1 VPQPVLYLH
10 GTNDGCHG
18 VTQEQV
24 DRVVNYGGPGRRAA
38 DRGCRALHDDGWV
51 AASTGIAAVRRVAA
65 PAERVPC
72 VVPRQR

>member
-24 DRVVNYGGPGRRAA
+24 DRVVNYGGPGSESELIEGVGHFMAVERPREINE
-38 DRGCRALHDDGWV
+38 RILGWLKR
-51 AASTGIAAVRRVAA
+51 SG
-65 PAERVPC
+65 
-72 VVPRQR
+72 